1 MTQDAVV
8 YRCLPGGMAE
18 VVVSRG
24 TACGSNCA
32 SCEACVFQSEL
43 KTTARNLIGARP
55 GQRVVIESRSSK
67 VYGAI
72 FLVYILPIILAV
84 LGYVLAWKLGAGEGL
99 CILATFA
106 GIGLGGVIVVLSQRR
121 NKNPITFDI
130 ISLQQGQA

>member
-8 YRCLPGGMAE
+8 YRCLPDGMAE

-43 KTTARNLIGARP
+43 KTPARNLIGARP

-72 FLVYILPIILAV
+72 FLVYILPIVLAV
-84 LGYVLAWKLGAGEGL
+84 LGYFAAWSMGAGEGL

-106 GIGLGGVIVVLSQRR
+106 GIALGGAIVVLSQRR
-121 NKNPITFDI
+121 NKHPITFDI
-130 ISLQQGQA
+130 ISLQQGQT

>member
-1 MTQDAVV
+1 MTQDAIV
-8 YRCLPGGMAE
+8 YRCLDGGMAE

-43 KTTARNLIGARP
+43 KTPARNLIGARP

-72 FLVYILPIILAV
+72 LLVYILPIVLAV
-84 LGYVLAWKLGAGEGL
+84 LGYFAAWSLGAGEGL

-106 GIGLGGVIVVLSQRR
+106 GIVLGAVTVVLSQRLGK
-121 NKNPITFDI
+121 NKNAITFDI
-130 ISLQQGQA
+130 ISLQ